1 MIKKIMVAEV
11 SLWGSLVGHVSWNE
25 ETELGSFEYDLNFL
39 KAPVEPSP
47 LKMPK
52 KKLIYSFRDL
62 DKKTFKGLPGM
73 LSDSLPDKYGNAL
86 IDVWLSTQGREASSF
101 NPVERL
107 CYMGARGM
115 GALEFKPSSFG
126 KMSSKTP
133 VEINEMVKLASD
145 ILTDRE
151 SFKENFSHT
160 DDKKIKESLT
170 NLLMIGASAGGA
182 RAKCVIAF
190 NEETKEVRSG
200 QVKTDKD
207 FSYWL
212 MKLDG
217 VANNRDKELVDPKG
231 YGRIEYAYSL
241 MAKKCGIEMTD
252 CRLFE
257 ESGRAHFMTKR
268 FDRKNGGEKLH
279 MQTFC
284 ALAHADFNM
293 PGAYSYEQALEAIRK
308 VVTVNLTHALEQQ
321 FKRTVFNVIGRNQDD
336 HTKNISFLMGKS
348 GEWNLSPAYDITY
361 SYNPTGR
368 FTSKHQ
374 MSINGKTDNILMA
387 DLLELGA
394 KADLKKSKVKDIIE
408 EVRSIF
414 LNWTEYAEIAE
425 VAATHVMK
433 VSNGLLTSI

>member
-11 SLWGSLVGHVSWNE
+11 SLWGTLVGHVSWNE

-52 KKLIYSFRDL
+52 KKSIYSFRDL

-115 GALEFKPSSFG
+115 GALEFKPSSFE

-145 ILTDRE
+145 ILTDRK
-151 SFKENFSHT
+151 SFRENLSHA
-160 DDKKIKESLT
+160 DGKKLKESLT
-170 NLLMIGASAGGA
+170 NLLMIGTSAGGA

-217 VANNRDKELVDPKG
+217 VANNRDKELEDYKG

-241 MAKKCGIEMTD
+241 MAKKCGIEMSD

-279 MQTFC
+279 MQTLC

-293 PGAYSYEQALEAIRK
+293 PGAYSYEQALEAIRQ
-308 VVTVNLTHALEQQ
+308 VVTINLTHALEQQ
-321 FKRTVFNVIGRNQDD
+321 FKRAVFNVLGRNQDD

-348 GEWNLSPAYDITY
+348 GEWSLSPAYDVTY
-361 SYNPTGR
+361 SYNPTGLY
-368 FTSKHQ
+368 TSKHQ

-408 EVRSIF
+408 EVRAVF
-414 LNWTEYAEIAE
+414 FNWSEYAEIAG
-425 VAATHVMK
+425 VAVSHVMK